1 MSNAA
6 IYGSLMIMIP
16 VFFSIGNISISSFGV
31 FLALAFLFGVFLI
44 WRLSR
49 AWDLP
54 EEKILDLT
62 LLSFVGGLLGARI
75 FFVAEHL
82 QLFMS
87 LEKMLFINKYPG
99 LSFWGGFLGG
109 WLALYFF
116 SKKFKMDFAA
126 VADIG
131 IVGFLGGLILGNLG
145 CFLGGCGVGIASN
158 LFFVV
163 PMVGVIGKRFPVQ
176 ALEAIALSFVLV
188 RIWAK
193 ATHFHPRG
201 LIVSQCLIYI
211 GAVKLLLEPL
221 KEGTSGFL
229 FPLTLIILGIHIFYK
244 IYSGKRMFL
253 VDMKSFLKFV
263 LSLFNDAKARNLVVQ
278 QIKKS
283 WYNQKISI
291 AWKMRNFG
299 KFLRRKHV
307 KIAP

>member
-1 MSNAA
+1 M
-6 IYGSLMIMIP
+6 LP
-16 VFFSIGNISISSFGV
+16 VLFSIGNVAVSSFGV
-31 FLALAFLFGVFLI
+31 FLSLAFLFGVFLI

-62 LLSFVGGLLGARI
+62 LLSFIGGLLGARI

-82 QLFMS
+82 QVFMS

-99 LSFWGGFLGG
+99 LSFWGGLLGG

-131 IVGFLGGLILGNLG
+131 MGGVLGGFLLGKFG
-145 CFLGGCGVGIASN
+145 WFLWGCGVGISNN
-158 LFFVV
+158 LFFAI

-176 ALEAIALSFVLV
+176 ALEAIALSLVLV
-188 RIWAK
+188 RIWSK

-221 KEGTSGFL
+221 KEDSGGFL
-229 FPLTLIILGIHIFYK
+229 FPLTLIILGIHIFYR
-244 IYSGKRMFL
+244 IYSGKRTL
-253 VDMKSFLKFV
+253 LADIKSFLKFV
-263 LSLFNDAKARNLVVQ
+263 LSLFNDTKARNLAVQ

-291 AWKMRNFG
+291 AWQMRNFG

>member
-1 MSNAA
+1 M
-6 IYGSLMIMIP
+6 LP
-16 VFFSIGNISISSFGV
+16 VLFSIGNVAISSFGV

-82 QLFMS
+82 QVFMS
-87 LEKMLFINKYPG
+87 LEKILFINKYPG
-99 LSFWGGFLGG
+99 FSFWGGFLGG

-116 SKKFKMDFAA
+116 SRKFKMDFAA

-145 CFLGGCGVGIASN
+145 CFLGGCGVGVASN
-158 LFFVV
+158 LFFAV
-163 PMVGVIGKRFPVQ
+163 PMVGFIGKRFPVQ
-176 ALEAIALSFVLV
+176 ALEAITLSLVLV

-211 GAVKLLLEPL
+211 GAVKLLTELL
-221 KEGTSGFL
+221 KDKTSGFL
-229 FPLTLIILGIHIFYK
+229 FPLTLIILGVHIFYR
-244 IYSGKRMFL
+244 IYSGKRTILADIKF
-253 VDMKSFLKFV
+253 FLKFI
-263 LSLFNDAKARNLVVQ
+263 LSLFNDAKARNLAVQ

-283 WYNQKISI
+283 WYNQKITLS
-291 AWKMRNFG
+291 WKIRNFG
-299 KFLRRKHV
+299 KFLRRKRV

>member
-1 MSNAA
+1 M
-6 IYGSLMIMIP
+6 LP
-16 VFFSIGNISISSFGV
+16 VLFSISNVAVSSFGV

-54 EEKILDLT
+54 EERILDLT

-82 QLFMS
+82 QAFAS
-87 LEKMLFINKYPG
+87 LEKLLLINKYPG

-116 SKKFKMDFAA
+116 SRKFKMDFAL

-145 CFLGGCGVGIASN
+145 CFLGSCGVGIPSN
-158 LFFVV
+158 LFFAV

-176 ALEAIALSFVLV
+176 ALEAIALSLVLA

-211 GAVKLLLEPL
+211 GAVKLLIEPL
-221 KEGTSGFL
+221 KEGASGFL
-229 FPLTLIILGIHIFYK
+229 FPLTLIVLGIHVFYR
-244 IYSGKRMFL
+244 IHSGKRTL
-253 VDMKSFLKFV
+253 LTDIKSFFKFI
-263 LSLFNDAKARNLVVQ
+263 LSLVNDAKTRNLAVQ
-278 QIKKS
+278 QIRKS
-283 WYNQKISI
+283 WYNQKIAVS
-291 AWKMRNFG
+291 WKLKNLG
-299 KFLRRKHV
+299 KILRRMRV
-307 KIAP
+307 KINP

>member
-1 MSNAA
+1 M
-6 IYGSLMIMIP
+6 LP
-16 VFFSIGNISISSFGV
+16 VLFSIGNVAVSSFGV

-49 AWDLP
+49 AWDLS

-75 FFVAEHL
+75 FFVAEHWQAFL
-82 QLFMS
+82 S
-87 LEKMLFINKYPG
+87 LEKILLINKYPG

-116 SKKFKMDFAA
+116 SRRFKMDFAA

-131 IVGFLGGLILGNLG
+131 MVGFLGGLILGNLG
-145 CFLGGCGVGIASN
+145 CFLGGCGVGIQSN
-158 LFFVV
+158 LFFAVL
-163 PMVGVIGKRFPVQ
+163 MVGVIGKRFPVQ
-176 ALEAIALSFVLV
+176 ALEAIILSLVLV

-211 GAVKLLLEPL
+211 GAVKLLTEFL
-221 KEGTSGFL
+221 KDKTSGFL
-229 FPLTLIILGIHIFYK
+229 FPLTLIVLGIHIFYR
-244 IYSGKRMFL
+244 IYSGKRTL
-253 VDMKSFLKFV
+253 LADIKSFLKFI
-263 LSLFNDAKARNLVVQ
+263 LSLFNDAKARNLAVQ

-291 AWKMRNFG
+291 SWKMRNFN
-299 KFLRRKHV
+299 KFLRRKRV

>member
-1 MSNAA
+1 M
-6 IYGSLMIMIP
+6 LP
-16 VFFSIGNISISSFGV
+16 VLFSIGNISISSFGV

-54 EEKILDLT
+54 EERVLDLT
-62 LLSFVGGLLGARI
+62 LLSFAGGLLGARI
-75 FFVAEHL
+75 FFVAEHW
-82 QLFMS
+82 QFFSS
-87 LEKMLFINKYPG
+87 LDKILLINKYSG

-116 SKKFKMDFAA
+116 SRKFKMDFAA

-131 IVGFLGGLILGNLG
+131 MVGFLGGLILGNLG
-145 CFLGGCGVGIASN
+145 CFLGGCGVGIQSN
-158 LFFVV
+158 LFLAA

-176 ALEAIALSFVLV
+176 ILEALLLSWVLI
-188 RIWAK
+188 RIWGK

-211 GAVKLLLEPL
+211 GAVKLLMEPL
-221 KEGTSGFL
+221 KDLSSGFL
-229 FPLTLIILGIHIFYK
+229 FPLTLIVLGTHIFYR
-244 IYSGKRMFL
+244 IHSGKRTL
-253 VDMKSFLKFV
+253 LADIKSFLKFI
-263 LSLFNDAKARNLVVQ
+263 LSLFNNSKTRNLAVQ

-283 WYNQKISI
+283 WYNQKIAVLWRLRSLSKI
-291 AWKMRNFG
+291 
-299 KFLRRKHV
+299 LRRMRV

>member
-1 MSNAA
+1 M
-6 IYGSLMIMIP
+6 LP
-16 VFFSIGNISISSFGV
+16 VLFSIANVAVSSFGV

-54 EEKILDLT
+54 EERILDLT

-75 FFVAEHL
+75 FFVAENF
-82 QLFMS
+82 QAFAS
-87 LEKMLFINKYPG
+87 LEKILLINKYPG

-116 SKKFKMDFAA
+116 SRKFKMDFAL

-145 CFLGGCGVGIASN
+145 CFLGSCGVGIPSN
-158 LFFVV
+158 LFFAV

-176 ALEAIALSFVLV
+176 ALEAIALSLVLA

-193 ATHFHPRG
+193 ATHFHLRG

-211 GAVKLLLEPL
+211 GAVKLLIEPL
-221 KEGTSGFL
+221 KEDSGGFL
-229 FPLTLIILGIHIFYK
+229 FPLTLIVLGIHVFYR
-244 IYSGKRMFL
+244 IHSGKRTL
-253 VDMKSFLKFV
+253 LTDIKSFFKFI
-263 LSLFNDAKARNLVVQ
+263 LSLFNDAKTRSLAVQ

-283 WYNQKISI
+283 WYNQKIAVS
-291 AWKMRNFG
+291 WKLKNLG
-299 KFLRRKHV
+299 KILRRMRV
-307 KIAP
+307 KINP